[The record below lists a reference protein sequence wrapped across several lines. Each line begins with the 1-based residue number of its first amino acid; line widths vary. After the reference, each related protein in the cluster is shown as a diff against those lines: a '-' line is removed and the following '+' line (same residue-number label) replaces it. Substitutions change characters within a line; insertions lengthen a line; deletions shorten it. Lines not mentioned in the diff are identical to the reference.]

1 MTGAPS
7 GLVILNVNVPGV
19 LAAMVVTP
27 GTRVKPDCEADSPS
41 PEGIG
46 SVVPGILGIPDVAG
60 VVDTVDG
67 PGVLVAVRLEVPVLQ
82 APTSAAAVIAMAA
95 ATTR

>member
-1 MTGAPS
+1 
-7 GLVILNVNVPGV
+7 VILNVNVPAV

-46 SVVPGILGIPDVAG
+46 SVMPVILGIPDVAG
-60 VVDTVDG
+60 VVGTVDG

-82 APTSAAAVIAMAA
+82 AAKNAAAVTAMAA